1 MRHMRRLRS
10 ISLLSAD
17 HLVRAAL
24 GFLVSVLL
32 ARHLGPEGFGAYAYL
47 WSIIAIL
54 APFTVFGL
62 EQVGLR
68 HLVTSPARQHEIL
81 GSALALRLA
90 GALVG
95 VVLASIAVALL
106 GGPVGASPELG
117 ALAALLLL
125 FMPSEAINGVFK
137 ARERM
142 AWIAAPRVAVSC
154 IAAAVTAAAVIVG
167 GVLQDFVAIRVAE
180 AAVAAAGTL
189 LALRLADG
197 VWPRFT
203 VDRALVR
210 SLVREGW
217 PIFLSS
223 LTVIIYMRIDQV
235 MLGSLSA
242 AAELGY
248 YSVAVRITEALLFV
262 PMAMSAAYY
271 AGLVDAFN
279 TGPSSAF
286 EREVSAYY
294 DVAGLSAWATAV
306 LVALAA
312 RVVLVPGFGEAY
324 APAVPM
330 AYILAGSIVFA
341 SIGVARTTILTIR
354 GWVWTPVIT
363 TAAGALVN
371 LLLNFLLIPAYGGIG
386 AAIATLVSYWLAAHG
401 MCFLLP
407 WMRPTGMTLLRAM
420 EPIGASRRL
429 VARRYEVGR
438 A

>member
-1 MRHMRRLRS
+1 MRRLRN

-17 HLVRAAL
+17 HLVRAVLA
-24 GFLVSVLL
+24 FLVSILL
-32 ARHLGPEGFGAYAYL
+32 ARYLGPDGFGAYAYL

-62 EQVGLR
+62 EQIGLR
-68 HLVTSPARQHEIL
+68 HLVTTPARQPAIL
-81 GSALALRLA
+81 GSALALRIT

-95 VVLASIAVALL
+95 VALASAAIALL
-106 GGPVGASPELG
+106 GAPIGASPELG
-117 ALAALLLL
+117 AFAALSLL

-142 AWIAAPRVAVSC
+142 AWIAAPRIAISC
-154 IAAAVTAAAVIVG
+154 VAAAVTAAAVLVG
-167 GVLQDFVAIRVAE
+167 GVLADFVAIRVGE
-180 AAVAAAGTL
+180 AALVAAVTL
-189 LALRLADG
+189 LALRLADSA
-197 VWPRFT
+197 WPRFK

-210 SLVREGW
+210 SLLREGW
-217 PIFLSS
+217 PLFLSALS
-223 LTVIIYMRIDQV
+223 VVVYMRIDQV
-235 MLGSLSA
+235 MLGSLSP

-248 YSVAVRITEALLFV
+248 YSVAVRIAEALLFV

-271 AGLVDAFN
+271 ASLVNAFN
-279 TGPSSAF
+279 SGSPGAF
-286 EREVSAYY
+286 EREIQAYY
-294 DVAGLSAWATAV
+294 DVSGLSAWAIAL

-312 RVVLVPGFGEAY
+312 RFVLVPGFGEAY

-341 SIGVARTTILTIR
+341 SIGVARSTMLTIR

-363 TAAGALVN
+363 TSAGALVN

-386 AAIATLVSYWLAAHG
+386 AAIATLASYWLAALG

-407 WMRPTGMTLLRAM
+407 WLRPTGTTLLRAI
-420 EPIGASRRL
+420 EPFGASRRL
-429 VARRYEVGR
+429 IARQYEVGS

>member
-1 MRHMRRLRS
+1 MRRLRS

-17 HLVRAAL
+17 HLVGAVL
-24 GFLVSVLL
+24 GFLVSILL
-32 ARHLGPEGFGAYAYL
+32 ARYLGPDGFGAYAYL

-62 EQVGLR
+62 EQIGLR
-68 HLVTSPARQHEIL
+68 HLVTTPARQPAIL
-81 GSALALRLA
+81 GSALALRIT

-95 VVLASIAVALL
+95 VALASAAIALL
-106 GGPVGASPELG
+106 GAPIGASPELG
-117 ALAALLLL
+117 AFAALSLL

-142 AWIAAPRVAVSC
+142 AWIAAPRIAINCAV
-154 IAAAVTAAAVIVG
+154 AAVTAAAVLVG
-167 GVLQDFVAIRVAE
+167 AVLADFVAIRVG
-180 AAVAAAGTL
+180 AAALAAAGVL
-189 LALRLADG
+189 IALRLADNA
-197 VWPRFT
+197 WPRFK

-210 SLVREGW
+210 SLLREGW
-217 PIFLSS
+217 PLFLSS
-223 LTVIIYMRIDQV
+223 LTVVIYMRIDQV
-235 MLGSLSA
+235 MLGSLSS

-248 YSVAVRITEALLFV
+248 YSVAVRIAEAPFFV
-262 PMAMSAAYY
+262 PMAMSAAFY
-271 AGLVDAFN
+271 AGLVHAFN
-279 TGPSSAF
+279 TGSADAF
-286 EREVSAYY
+286 EREIQAYY
-294 DVAGLSAWATAV
+294 DVAVLSAWVIAG
-306 LVALAA
+306 LVAVAA
-312 RVVLVPGFGEAY
+312 HFVIVPGFGEAY

-341 SIGVARTTILTIR
+341 SIGVARSTMLTIR
-354 GWVWTPVIT
+354 GWVWTPVMT
-363 TAAGALVN
+363 TVAGALVN
-371 LLLNFLLIPAYGGIG
+371 LLLNLLLIPAYGGIG

-429 VARRYEVGR
+429 VERRYEVGR